1 MTRIARTS
9 DIATCRALRRCVFIE
24 EQGVSEADEI
34 DDLDGEAIHMLA
46 VVADRPVGTARLLL
60 QGDTGKIGRVCVLA
74 EARGADIGAALI
86 RAAVA
91 DLAAMPG
98 ISRAKLG
105 AQVHALGFYE
115 RLGFAAVGPVYMDA
129 GIEHRNMVLE
139 LPPAA
144 GGRDNGTPP
153 EG

>member
-1 MTRIARTS
+1 VTRIARTT

-34 DDLDGEAIHMLA
+34 DDLDGEAIHLLA